1 MDKTLRLID
10 LIQLEI
16 LENVQEVLSEST
28 GFATGIMDER
38 GELITAGSN
47 IHFFCSKY
55 IRNTSTG
62 RHRCAQCYR
71 EAVEKSLVSG
81 LPEVVI
87 CHAGLVNVVFPIL
100 LHGQVMG
107 MVVCGSVKPADMTQ
121 EDMEN
126 AAARCRISP
135 LEYRTAIHSMKAVDH
150 KQTEQ
155 AMRMCFITGGT
166 LANIAYNQ
174 EMIYQNKKNL
184 ESVIRTRSD
193 YFANMNHEI
202 RTPMNAI
209 IGLTEIALREDMS
222 DSVYHC
228 LSQIQVSGQSLLSII
243 NDILDFSKI
252 DAGNMEIEKAEYR
265 LADLLQE
272 TIGIVAVSAGKKKLE
287 FTVDVAPDI
296 PGELIGDAQRIR
308 QCLINILNN
317 GVKFTQAGEV
327 HLKIEYEMIADNQI
341 ELMIA
346 VSDTGIGIKEEDKSK
361 LFHSFQQLDSKRNRN
376 VEGTGLGLAI
386 TKSLLALM
394 DGSIYVESEYGK
406 GSTFYMAIPQEIKS
420 RKGLVERPESEPER
434 IAVRV
439 ANTYIEKQLKTD
451 LKRFAITYRMLE
463 EPQELAVEYDCGVR
477 KLIIE
482 DSLLTP
488 ELQEYVCAHP
498 ELSCYVL
505 CDIQKTLPFKEPNIF
520 LLEKPV
526 YCVNL
531 IRALD
536 GIVDS
541 AKPGSREE
549 KLIHF
554 TAPEAKV
561 LVVDDNEVNLA
572 VAEGLLKP
580 LKMQVDIATSGFQAL
595 DYIKQK
601 QYHMIFMDHMMPEM
615 DGIETT
621 HKIREQSP
629 EYASV
634 PIIALTANAMEG
646 TREMFFKEGM
656 NDFVAKPVNFRDLAK
671 QVLKWIPTHYIL
683 EEESSDENEET
694 SSEMIQIEGINVA
707 AALELMGTE
716 ELFFSILKEYYRT
729 IRKKSNAI
737 EEHFEKEDWKNY
749 TIEVHALKSSSR
761 QVGALELG
769 DFAASLEQA
778 GKDGDIG
785 TIKAHT
791 KELLEKYRSY
801 EAILAP
807 LFPEE
812 EEDDRDKE
820 LIPLEEK
827 LRLLQ
832 EMLIAC
838 DELDMDGMESVT
850 EQMSNY
856 RFEGAEKERF
866 EQLKEAVDAL
876 DSELIEKIVNE
887 WVC

>member
-47 IHFFCSKY
+47 VHYFCSKY

-71 EAVEKSLVSG
+71 EAVEKSLVSS
-81 LPEVVI
+81 LPEICI

-100 LHGQVMG
+100 LHGRVIG
-107 MVVCGSVKPADMTQ
+107 MVVCGSVKPADMTK
-121 EDMEN
+121 EDMER
-126 AAARCRISP
+126 AAERCRISP
-135 LEYRTAIHSMKAVDH
+135 LEYRTAIQSMKAVDS

-174 EMIYQNKKNL
+174 EIIYQNKKNL

-209 IGLTEIALREDMS
+209 IGLTEIALREDMN

-252 DAGNMEIEKAEYR
+252 DAGNMEIEKTDYR
-265 LADLLQE
+265 LEELLQE
-272 TIGIVAVSAGKKKLE
+272 TIGIVAVNARKKNLE

-296 PGELIGDAQRIR
+296 PGELIGDAIRIR
-308 QCLINILNN
+308 QCMINILNN
-317 GVKFTQAGEV
+317 GVKFTQVGEV

-406 GSTFYMAIPQEIKS
+406 GSTFYMAVPQEIRSK
-420 RKGLVERPESEPER
+420 KKLVEQTVAEKRKVA
-434 IAVRV
+434 ILV
-439 ANTYIEKQLKTD
+439 ANSYTKKQLEID
-451 LKRFAITYRMLE
+451 LKRFMVETLSFDT
-463 EPQELAVEYDCGVR
+463 PQELAAAYDSGVR
-477 KLIIE
+477 RLIVE
-482 DSLLTP
+482 DSVLTD
-488 ELQEYVCAHP
+488 ELRDFIGAHP
-498 ELSCYVL
+498 ELSCHVL
-505 CDIQKTLPFKEPNIF
+505 CDVKQTLPFKETNIS
-520 LLEKPV
+520 LLEKPAT
-526 YCVNL
+526 CVNL
-531 IRALD
+531 IRALE
-536 GIVDS
+536 GIKDP
-541 AKPGSREE
+541 AEAAREKE
-549 KLIHF
+549 KLTPFI
-554 TAPEAKV
+554 APDAKV
-561 LVVDDNEVNLA
+561 LIVDDNEVNLS
-572 VAEGLLKP
+572 VAEGLLMP
-580 LKMQVDIATSGFQAL
+580 LRMQVDTATSGFQAL
-595 DYIKQK
+595 DYVKRKQFN
-601 QYHMIFMDHMMPEM
+601 MIFMDHMMPEM

-621 HKIREQSP
+621 HKIREECP
-629 EYASV
+629 EYNSI
-634 PIIALTANAMEG
+634 PIVALTANAMEG

-656 NDFVAKPVNFRDLAK
+656 NDFVAKPVNFKDLAK
-671 QVLKWIPTHYIL
+671 QVRKWIPSQYII
-683 EEESSDENEET
+683 EEDAPAQETISESCT
-694 SSEMIQIEGINVA
+694 IQIKGIDVA

-716 ELFFSILKEYYRT
+716 ELFLSVLQEYYRS
-729 IRKKSNAI
+729 IRKKSDAI
-737 EEHFEKEDWKNY
+737 EEHFQKEDWKNY
-749 TIEVHALKSSSR
+749 TIEVHALKSASR

-769 DFAASLEQA
+769 DLAASLEQA
-778 GKDGDIG
+778 GKAGDIG
-785 TIKAHT
+785 TIRART
-791 KELLEKYRSY
+791 KELLDAYRGF
-801 EAILAP
+801 EPILAP
-807 LFPEE
+807 LFPEK
-812 EEDDRDKE
+812 EEDDQDK
-820 LIPLEEK
+820 LPIPLDEK

-838 DELDMDGMESVT
+838 DELDMDGMEDVT
-850 EQMSNY
+850 AQMSQY
-856 RFEGAEKERF
+856 RFEGTEKEHF
-866 EQLKEAVDAL
+866 VKLKEAVDAL
-876 DSELIEKIVNE
+876 DTELIEKIVNE
-887 WVC
+887 WV

>member
-1 MDKTLRLID
+1 M
-10 LIQLEI
+10 
-16 LENVQEVLSEST
+16 S
-28 GFATGIMDER
+28 
-38 GELITAGSN
+38 
-47 IHFFCSKY
+47 
-55 IRNTSTG
+55 
-62 RHRCAQCYR
+62 
-71 EAVEKSLVSG
+71 SG
-81 LPEVVI
+81 
-87 CHAGLVNVVFPIL
+87 A
-100 LHGQVMG
+100 
-107 MVVCGSVKPADMTQ
+107 
-121 EDMEN
+121 
-126 AAARCRISP
+126 
-135 LEYRTAIHSMKAVDH
+135 
-150 KQTEQ
+150 
-155 AMRMCFITGGT
+155 
-166 LANIAYNQ
+166 
-174 EMIYQNKKNL
+174 
-184 ESVIRTRSD
+184 
-193 YFANMNHEI
+193 
-202 RTPMNAI
+202 
-209 IGLTEIALREDMS
+209 
-222 DSVYHC
+222 
-228 LSQIQVSGQSLLSII
+228 
-243 NDILDFSKI
+243 
-252 DAGNMEIEKAEYR
+252 
-265 LADLLQE
+265 
-272 TIGIVAVSAGKKKLE
+272 
-287 FTVDVAPDI
+287 
-296 PGELIGDAQRIR
+296 
-308 QCLINILNN
+308 
-317 GVKFTQAGEV
+317 
-327 HLKIEYEMIADNQI
+327 
-341 ELMIA
+341 
-346 VSDTGIGIKEEDKSK
+346 
-361 LFHSFQQLDSKRNRN
+361 
-376 VEGTGLGLAI
+376 
-386 TKSLLALM
+386 
-394 DGSIYVESEYGK
+394 
-406 GSTFYMAIPQEIKS
+406 
-420 RKGLVERPESEPER
+420 
-434 IAVRV
+434 
-439 ANTYIEKQLKTD
+439 
-451 LKRFAITYRMLE
+451 
-463 EPQELAVEYDCGVR
+463 
-477 KLIIE
+477 
-482 DSLLTP
+482 
-488 ELQEYVCAHP
+488 
-498 ELSCYVL
+498 
-505 CDIQKTLPFKEPNIF
+505 
-520 LLEKPV
+520 
-526 YCVNL
+526 
-531 IRALD
+531 
-536 GIVDS
+536 
-541 AKPGSREE
+541 GSREE

-820 LIPLEEK
+820 LISLEEK